1 MANKR
6 TYNDTPETLLEAI
19 LAMQDKLIE
28 QTPAYNAA
36 DLTFEAEMADG
47 RTILRANPLVQ
58 EYRALI
64 KDFSAALKAYQE
76 ITGDSGQETSN
87 KLDGLR
93 SKFKVA
99 T

>member
-1 MANKR
+1 MKGNRKPDFSGWATKFGIKC
-6 TYNDTPETLLEAI
+6 T
-19 LAMQDKLIE
+19 
-28 QTPAYNAA
+28 
-36 DLTFEAEMADG
+36 DG